1 MKLKEVMSMDVEV
14 VHPTD
19 SPKTAAQKMRQRD
32 IGFLPVVEAGQL
44 LGVLT
49 DRDLVVRLMADG
61 VQLDSTLGRD
71 VITAPG
77 IYLYDDQ
84 SVDEAAQIMRD
95 RQIRR
100 LVVLNRGDGN
110 VIGVVSLGDLA
121 TSTPSEEAGD
131 VLKSVSSAGTVKTR

>member
-1 MKLKEVMSMDVEV
+1 MKLKEVMSTDVEV

-19 SPKTAAQKMRQRD
+19 TPKTAAEKMRQRD

-49 DRDLVVRLMADG
+49 DRDIVVRLMADG
-61 VQLDSTLGRD
+61 VQMDSMLGRD
-71 VITAPG
+71 VVTSPG
-77 IYLYDDQ
+77 IYVYDDQ

-95 RQIRR
+95 HQIRR
-100 LVVLNRGDGN
+100 LVVLRRGDGN

-121 TSTPSEEAGD
+121 TNTPSEEAGD
-131 VLKSVSSAGTVKTR
+131 VLKSVSSTGAVKTR